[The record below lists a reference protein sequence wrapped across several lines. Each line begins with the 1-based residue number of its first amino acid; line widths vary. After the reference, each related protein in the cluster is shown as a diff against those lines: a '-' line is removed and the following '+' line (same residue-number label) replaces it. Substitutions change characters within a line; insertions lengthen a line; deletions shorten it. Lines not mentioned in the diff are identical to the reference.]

1 MKSLLLRKMPNIKCI
16 GGLSLKRIS
25 ILLLVIPLLLITSC
39 SNEKEVLHVVNG
51 EILEI
56 SNVIKGMVVKGLDDN
71 SILGDKCYI
80 NCENPQVYFIYV
92 DYDTGEVTDIE
103 FEDLKL
109 GDHIT
114 VDVKSVENKHAL
126 AYRVQLLTQRR

>member
-1 MKSLLLRKMPNIKCI
+1 M
-16 GGLSLKRIS
+16 KRIF
-25 ILLLVIPLLLITSC
+25 IFFLVVPLLFMTSC
-39 SNEKEVLHVVNG
+39 SNDVETLHVVNA

-56 SNVIKGMVVKGLDDN
+56 SNFVKGMVVKGLDNN

-80 NCENPQVYFIYV
+80 NCENPEVYFIYV

-103 FEDLKL
+103 FEDLKV
-109 GDHIT
+109 GDRIT
-114 VDVKSVENKHAL
+114 VDVKSVENKYAL

>member
-1 MKSLLLRKMPNIKCI
+1 MCNYQIYRGIKIEKNIYFF
-16 GGLSLKRIS
+16 
-25 ILLLVIPLLLITSC
+25 LVVPLLFMTSC
-39 SNEKEVLHVVNG
+39 SNDVETLHVVNA

-56 SNVIKGMVVKGLDDN
+56 SNFVKGMVVKGLDNN

-80 NCENPQVYFIYV
+80 NCENPEVYFIYV

-103 FEDLKL
+103 FEDLKV
-109 GDHIT
+109 GDRIS
-114 VDVKSVENKHAL
+114 VDVKSVENKYAL

>member
-1 MKSLLLRKMPNIKCI
+1 M
-16 GGLSLKRIS
+16 
-25 ILLLVIPLLLITSC
+25 TSC
-39 SNEKEVLHVVNG
+39 SNDVETLHVVNA

-56 SNVIKGMVVKGLDDN
+56 SNFVKGMVVKGLDNN

-80 NCENPQVYFIYV
+80 NCENPEVYFIYV

-103 FEDLKL
+103 FEDLKV
-109 GDHIT
+109 GDRIS
-114 VDVKSVENKHAL
+114 VDVKSVENKYAL

>member
-1 MKSLLLRKMPNIKCI
+1 MSNYQIYRGIKIEKNIYFF
-16 GGLSLKRIS
+16 
-25 ILLLVIPLLLITSC
+25 LVVPLLFMTSC
-39 SNEKEVLHVVNG
+39 SNDVETLHVVNA

-56 SNVIKGMVVKGLDDN
+56 SNFVKGMVVKGLDNN

-80 NCENPQVYFIYV
+80 NCENPEVYFIYV

-103 FEDLKL
+103 FEDLKV
-109 GDHIT
+109 GDRIS
-114 VDVKSVENKHAL
+114 VDVKSVENKYAL

>member
-1 MKSLLLRKMPNIKCI
+1 MARMCNYQIYRGIKIEKNIYFF
-16 GGLSLKRIS
+16 
-25 ILLLVIPLLLITSC
+25 LVVPLLFMTSC
-39 SNEKEVLHVVNG
+39 SNDVETLHVVNA

-56 SNVIKGMVVKGLDDN
+56 SNFVKGMVVKGLDNN

-80 NCENPQVYFIYV
+80 NCENPEVYFIYV

-103 FEDLKL
+103 FEDLKV
-109 GDHIT
+109 GDRIS
-114 VDVKSVENKHAL
+114 VDVKSVENKYAL

>member
-1 MKSLLLRKMPNIKCI
+1 MCNYQIYRGIKIEKNIYFF
-16 GGLSLKRIS
+16 
-25 ILLLVIPLLLITSC
+25 LVVPLLFMTSC
-39 SNEKEVLHVVNG
+39 SNDEEALHVVNA

-56 SNVIKGMVVKGLDDN
+56 SNFVKGMVVKGLDNN

-80 NCENPQVYFIYV
+80 NCENPEVYFIYV

-103 FEDLKL
+103 FEDLKV
-109 GDHIT
+109 GDRIS
-114 VDVKSVENKHAL
+114 VDVKSVENKYAL